1 MDQSIYD
8 YLMGVVAAYPQNEAM
23 RFENKTWTYAQ
34 LKRSIDRTASRLI
47 SWGVKPG
54 EAIAV
59 SMPNCPEAVYLFYA
73 ISKIGAISYNIH
85 PLTPSEQMKHLLERA
100 SCHRLICLSF
110 HAYDHRQ
117 ALPNDVQILSI
128 NPYHLVNL
136 IKLIAV
142 NHMSKKAKGIV
153 DFWSLNHKLPVE
165 DIHMDPA
172 APAIYLNTGGTN
184 GEPKIVLLSSNAI
197 NNVASKGYYLIGG
210 ERDKIKVL
218 TAIPLFH
225 GFGLVMG
232 VHAPLTLGGSTVL
245 MLKFNTKEAIKHI
258 QKGRAT
264 VIIGV
269 PALFNALLSR
279 DSFYGPW
286 LKKQNIAFIGGDSVP
301 ESLLTRWNEAMKRYG
316 SSARLYE
323 GYGLTETVNVS
334 NVNFKGHDKK
344 GTIGQPLPGIRE
356 IVVDKDSLKPL
367 PPNSLGEILISG
379 NTIMNG
385 YLNDEKNNSEA
396 FLTIDGVRYLRT
408 KDYGSI
414 DEEGFLTFKQRLK
427 RVVKVNGETL
437 CPSDVEQVALDNKD
451 VYETYCYGAPD
462 ERKGQVLRLLVVL
475 RRGDHPASEDDVRKA
490 IYDKISKD
498 LTANYTPDRI
508 VFLAKL
514 PRTAV
519 DKIDIKAIEAMEK
532 TGQI

>member
-8 YLMGVVAAYPQNEAM
+8 YLMGVVATYPKNEAM
-23 RFENKTWTYAQ
+23 RFESKTWTYTQ
-34 LKRSIDRTASRLI
+34 LKHSIDRTASRLI
-47 SWGVKPG
+47 AWGVKPG

-85 PLTPSEQMKHLLERA
+85 PLTPPEQMKHLLERA
-100 SCHRLICLSF
+100 SCKRLICLSF
-110 HAYDHRQ
+110 HAYAHRQ
-117 ALPNDVQILSI
+117 ALPQDVQILAI

-136 IKLIAV
+136 FKLIAV
-142 NHMSKKAKGIV
+142 KRMSKKDKGIV
-153 DFWSLNHKLPVE
+153 DFWSLNHKVPSPDV
-165 DIHMDPA
+165 HMDPSS
-172 APAIYLNTGGTN
+172 PAVYLNTGGTN

-210 ERDKIKVL
+210 ERSKIKVL

-232 VHAPLTLGGSTVL
+232 VHAPLTLGGGTVL

-258 QKGRAT
+258 QKGHAT

-286 LKKQNIAFIGGDSVP
+286 LQKQNIAFVGGDSVP
-301 ESLLTRWNEAMKRYG
+301 ESLLSRWNEAMERYG

-334 NVNFKGHDKK
+334 NVNFKDHYKK
-344 GTIGQPLPGIRE
+344 GTIGQPLPGVHE
-356 IVVDKDSLKPL
+356 IVVNPETLEPL
-367 PPNSLGEILISG
+367 PANQLGEILISG

-385 YLNDEKNNSEA
+385 YLNDDKNNSEA
-396 FLTIDGVRYLRT
+396 FLTLEGVKYLRT
-408 KDYGSI
+408 RDYGSL
-414 DEEGFLTFKQRLK
+414 DEEGYLTFKQRLK

-437 CPSDVEQVALDNKD
+437 CPSDVEQVALEDQD
-451 VYETYCYGAPD
+451 VYEAYCYGTPD
-462 ERKGQVLRLLVVL
+462 ERKGHVLRLLVVL
-475 RRGDHPASEDDVRKA
+475 RRGDHPAMEEDVRKA
-490 IYDKISKD
+490 IYEKISKE
-498 LTANYTPDRI
+498 LTANYTPDKI
-508 VFLAKL
+508 VFLKRL
-514 PRTAV
+514 PKTAV

-532 TGQI
+532 AGQI